1 MDTTSPSLIL
11 RAKRGEEAAWT
22 CIAAIYSP
30 FIEYWLRKWEV
41 REEADF
47 RQEVLLR
54 AWRGLKNFQMGNG
67 GSFRGWLL
75 VIARNVLRDQI
86 AKASPAVGRG
96 GSEFFSQI
104 AQLPD
109 HVLYEEADSQL
120 PEREEVELMRRA
132 VEALKSQLSESAWR
146 VFWEASVKG
155 RSSTEIAADLQ
166 MTPAAVRRAKSRALN
181 QLRQLLY
188 GLMPEAA
195 ISVL

>member
-1 MDTTSPSLIL
+1 MDTTNPSLIV
-11 RAKRGEEAAWT
+11 RAKGGEEAAWA
-22 CIAAIYSP
+22 CLAAIYSP

-41 REEADF
+41 HDDADV

-54 AWRGLKNFQMGNG
+54 AWRGLKNFQLGQG

-75 VIARNVLRDQI
+75 VIARNVVRDQI
-86 AKASPAVGRG
+86 AKAPPAVGCG
-96 GSEFFSQI
+96 GTEFAVRI

-120 PEREEVELMRRA
+120 PEREELKLMRRA
-132 VEALKSQLSESAWR
+132 VETLKSQLSEAAWK

-155 RSSTEIAADLQ
+155 RSSTEIAADFQ

-181 QLRQLLY
+181 QLRQLLQ

-195 ISVL
+195 ASLV

>member
-1 MDTTSPSLIL
+1 MDPTNPSLIL
-11 RAKRGEEAAWT
+11 RAKEGEEAAWV
-22 CIAAIYSP
+22 CIANIYSP
-30 FIEYWLRKWEV
+30 FIEHWLRKWEA
-41 REEADF
+41 REEADL

-54 AWRGLKNFQMGNG
+54 AWRGLNSFQIGNG

-75 VIARNVLRDQI
+75 VITRNVVRDQF
-86 AKASPAVGRG
+86 AKAPPAVGRG
-96 GSEFFSQI
+96 GSEFAARI

-109 HVLYEEADSQL
+109 HVLYEEADSPL

-132 VEALKSQLSESAWR
+132 VQALKAQLSESAWK

-155 RSSTEIAADLQ
+155 RSSTEIAGELQ

-188 GLMPEAA
+188 GLMPDAA
-195 ISVL
+195 ASLV